1 MCDKGDGDGVGEN
14 ELDEDDDENDEL
26 VVDDGDKFDEA
37 DVAATAAA
45 VAVAAVDDDDDD
57 DDVAVVA
64 SSPDDTLP
72 LDSAS
77 IRVTTIADGAC
88 GFDATDMLRLWLG
101 LRAGL
106 SCCCCCC

>member
-37 DVAATAAA
+37 DVATAAA
-45 VAVAAVDDDDDD
+45 VAAVDDDDDDD